1 MTHVLNHDEMF
12 PVMYAMYKLSSL
24 HLTALEFQFRYMCK
38 YCMIATVS
46 SIMNSNPVTP
56 DLVVTT
62 GSI

>member
-1 MTHVLNHDEMF
+1 MF

-38 YCMIATVS
+38 YCIIATVS
-46 SIMNSNPVTP
+46 SIMNNNPVNP
-56 DLVVTT
+56 DLVVAT